1 MGLCA
6 IWHNS
11 KGVMDIKQIAGQ
23 INLFEEK
30 PVNEINECLGEPCSH
45 CDVEWCSIACFKRR
59 GYQWDLLHRFV
70 KGSDNKPLRR
80 NIEKRICKETRF
92 D

>member
-1 MGLCA
+1 MLF
-6 IWHNS
+6 S
-11 KGVMDIKQIAGQ
+11 TLMKEVVTIKQIVGQ
-23 INLFEEK
+23 IGLFDTK
-30 PVNEINECLGEPCSH
+30 PVNVENECLGEPCAH

-59 GYQWDLLHRFV
+59 GYQWDSFHRFI

>member
-1 MGLCA
+1 
-6 IWHNS
+6 
-11 KGVMDIKQIAGQ
+11 MDIKQIAGQ

-30 PVNEINECLGEPCSH
+30 PVNEINECLGEPCAH

-80 NIEKRICKETRF
+80 NKGLVITSLYKSVQ
-92 D
+92 

>member
-1 MGLCA
+1 MLF
-6 IWHNS
+6 S
-11 KGVMDIKQIAGQ
+11 TLMKEVVTIKQIVGQ
-23 INLFEEK
+23 IGLFDTK
-30 PVNEINECLGEPCSH
+30 PVNVENECLGEPCAH

-59 GYQWDLLHRFV
+59 GYQWDLLYRFV

>member
-1 MGLCA
+1 MLF
-6 IWHNS
+6 S
-11 KGVMDIKQIAGQ
+11 TLMKEVVTIKQIVGQ
-23 INLFEEK
+23 IGLFDTK
-30 PVNEINECLGEPCSH
+30 PVNVENECLGEPCAH

-70 KGSDNKPLRR
+70 KGSDNNPLRR

>member
-1 MGLCA
+1 MA
-6 IWHNS
+6 I
-11 KGVMDIKQIAGQ
+11 KIKQIAGQ
-23 INLFEEK
+23 ISLFEEK
-30 PVNEINECLGEPCSH
+30 PVNAKNECLGEPCAY

-59 GYQWDLLHRFV
+59 GYEWDSFHRFI

-80 NIEKRICKETRF
+80 NIETRICKETRF